1 MIRARHAR
9 QARRI
14 ALAALALAPLFVFA
28 HSGSAPQT
36 DWDTVAR
43 IREEGLQR
51 SQVMDIVGYM
61 TDVIGPRLTLSE
73 GMKRGHAWAKEQFV
87 KHGLENVALEPF
99 MDYGVPWDNEYT
111 SIHMIEPA
119 AQMMVGFPLAHTPG
133 TKGKLTVPAVIADVQ
148 TKTELAKLKGRLKGA
163 AVLMTP
169 PVAVDPYAIHAPVNR
184 YTDEDLKRLEET
196 VLPARRPSPPPAAA
210 NPDLAKPEEKLAFF
224 KAEGALLVF
233 QCPGGRIGAVTGFS
247 RPGTKEDKWSYE
259 ATMASLPILSITPE
273 HYNRMYRILQ
283 RGVPVKVEVEV
294 RNRVGRQREMAHNL
308 VGEIPG
314 SDLADEVVIIGA
326 HFDTWHAS
334 PSPSDNGASC
344 AVALEAARILK
355 AVGAKPRRTIR
366 VAWWGGEEQGLYGSG
381 EYVKKHFGDP
391 GDPKIGK
398 KPGYD
403 KFSAYFNMD
412 YGAGA
417 FRGIYLQGNERA
429 RRMIAAWMAPFRDMG
444 CWAISNQSVG
454 STDHVSFDRVGLPGF
469 QFIQDRIPGTAGH
482 TNLDFLD
489 TIQPQ
494 DLIKN
499 AVIMAAFAWHAAT
512 ADELVPRKELR

>member
-1 MIRARHAR
+1 MNR
-9 QARRI
+9 ARRI
-14 ALAALALAPLFVFA
+14 ALATLVLAPILALAQTA
-28 HSGSAPQT
+28 APQA
-36 DWDTVAR
+36 DWDMVAR

-51 SQVMDIVGYM
+51 SQVMDIVGFM
-61 TDVIGPRLTLSE
+61 TDVIGPRLTLSQS
-73 GMKRGHAWAKEQFV
+73 MKRAHAWARETFV
-87 KHGLENVALEPF
+87 KLGLENVTLEPF

-111 SIHMIEPA
+111 SVHMIEPVY
-119 AQMMVGFPLAHTPG
+119 QMMVGFPLAHTPG
-133 TKGKLTVPAVIADVQ
+133 TEGKLTVHAVIADVQ
-148 TKTELAKLKGRLKGA
+148 TRTELAKLKGRLKGA
-163 AVLMTP
+163 AVLMNP
-169 PVAVDPYAIHAPVNR
+169 PLDIDPYAIHAPVNR
-184 YTDEDLKRLEET
+184 YTDEDLRRLEET
-196 VLPARRPSPPPAAA
+196 VLPARRAVPAKPPA
-210 NPDLAKPEEKLAFF
+210 NPDLVKPDEQLAFF
-224 KAEGALLVF
+224 KAEGAAVVF
-233 QCPGGRIGAVTGFS
+233 QCPGGRIGAVSGFA
-247 RPGTKEDKWSYE
+247 RPGTKDDKWSYE

-273 HYNRMYRILQ
+273 HYNRMYRILK
-283 RGVPVKVEVEV
+283 RGLPVKVEVEV
-294 RNRVGRQREMAHNL
+294 RNRIGKEREMAHNL
-308 VGEIPG
+308 IGEIPG
-314 SDLADEVVIIGA
+314 TDLAGEVVIIGA

-344 AVALEAARILK
+344 AVVLEAARILK
-355 AVGAKPRRTIR
+355 AVGARPRRTIR

-391 GDPKIGK
+391 RDPKIGR
-398 KPGYD
+398 KPPYD

-429 RRMIAAWMAPFRDMG
+429 RRMMAAWIAPFRDMG
-444 CWAISNQSVG
+444 CWAVSNQSVG

-499 AVIMAAFAWHAAT
+499 AVIMASFAWHAAT

>member
-1 MIRARHAR
+1 
-9 QARRI
+9 
-14 ALAALALAPLFVFA
+14 
-28 HSGSAPQT
+28 
-36 DWDTVAR
+36 
-43 IREEGLQR
+43 
-51 SQVMDIVGYM
+51 
-61 TDVIGPRLTLSE
+61 
-73 GMKRGHAWAKEQFV
+73 
-87 KHGLENVALEPF
+87 
-99 MDYGVPWDNEYT
+99 
-111 SIHMIEPA
+111 
-119 AQMMVGFPLAHTPG
+119 
-133 TKGKLTVPAVIADVQ
+133 
-148 TKTELAKLKGRLKGA
+148 
-163 AVLMTP
+163 
-169 PVAVDPYAIHAPVNR
+169 
-184 YTDEDLKRLEET
+184 
-196 VLPARRPSPPPAAA
+196 
-210 NPDLAKPEEKLAFF
+210 
-224 KAEGALLVF
+224 
-233 QCPGGRIGAVTGFS
+233 
-247 RPGTKEDKWSYE
+247 
-259 ATMASLPILSITPE
+259 MASLPILSITPE

-283 RGVPVKVEVEV
+283 RGVPVEVEV
-294 RNRVGRQREMAHNL
+294 RNHIGREREMAHNL
-308 VGEIPG
+308 IGEIPG
-314 SDLADEVVIIGA
+314 SDLVDEIVIIGA

-334 PSPSDNGASC
+334 PSPSDNGSGC

-355 AVGAKPRRTIR
+355 AVGAEPRRTIR
-366 VAWWGGEEQGLYGSG
+366 VAWWGGEEQGIYGSA

-398 KPGYD
+398 RPAHD

-429 RRMIAAWMAPFRDMG
+429 RRMVEAWIAPLRDMG

-512 ADELVPRKELR
+512 ADELVPCKQGAR